1 MTPHNIFWYVLVGW
15 VAGWVTGRAIKGSGL
30 GAVGDVLL
38 GIAGGLGGGWLMRH
52 SYQHDNWGHLLA
64 LTVAAACGSL
74 LTWLFRRVIQRQRWQ
89 PRQTDLTEEHIAN
102 GHA

>member
-1 MTPHNIFWYVLVGW
+1 
-15 VAGWVTGRAIKGSGL
+15 
-30 GAVGDVLL
+30 
-38 GIAGGLGGGWLMRH
+38 MRH